1 MKKTIL
7 TIATM
12 LFVLGAKA
20 QTKTNTVTKTKIG
33 NLTEVSYQE
42 FIDLKKEDTTRY
54 VYLGFRNAEYTYL
67 SDWAGIYL
75 WNPNEDTTVVSDF
88 VKDLQLAIDNL
99 GITMWN
105 EQKHYRIS
113 ISEKLPRMIF
123 LGCGSDDNKR
133 GAYTTI
139 SRKNAEEL
147 IQWLNTTHF

>member
-7 TIATM
+7 TFATI
-12 LFVLGAKA
+12 LSVLVAEA
-20 QTKTNTVTKTKIG
+20 QTKTNTIIKNKIG
-33 NLTEVSYQE
+33 NLTDVNYQE

-67 SDWAGIYL
+67 SDYAGIYL
-75 WNPNEDTTVVSDF
+75 WNPDKDKTDINDF

-99 GITMWN
+99 GTTMWN

-123 LGCGSDDNKR
+123 LGCGSDDNKK

-147 IQWLNTTHF
+147 IQWLNSTQF